1 LLVEFVVIIV
11 VSIEFIFLNKL
22 KILTKMELIFIILFF
37 SVVVLYIWII
47 KFIVKNIFISG
58 KLVWIWKIF
67 VERIIL
73 FFFTK
78 FLLNLRTVLIFKIIF
93 RIFKLIHFLLL
104 SKLPL
109 FSWVLGTWPRIS
121 RMIILIVILSKL
133 LLLKFSS

>member
-1 LLVEFVVIIV
+1 MLVEFVVIIV

-67 VERIIL
+67 AVRIIL
-73 FFFTK
+73 FSFTK
-78 FLLNLRTVLIFKIIF
+78 FLHNLRTVLIFKIIF
-93 RIFKLIHFLLL
+93 RIFELIHFLLL

-121 RMIILIVILSKL
+121 RIKILIIILSKL
-133 LLLKFSS
+133 LLLKLSS

>member
-1 LLVEFVVIIV
+1 MLVEFVVIIV
-11 VSIEFIFLNKL
+11 VSIELIFFNKL
-22 KILTKMELIFIILFF
+22 EILTKMKLIFIILFF
-37 SVVVLYIWII
+37 SVVVLLIWII
-47 KFIVKNIFISG
+47 KFIVKNIFIYG

-67 VERIIL
+67 AVRIIL
-73 FFFTK
+73 FSFNK

-93 RIFKLIHFLLL
+93 RIFELIHFLLL

-121 RMIILIVILSKL
+121 RMIILIIILSKL

>member
-1 LLVEFVVIIV
+1 MLVEFVVIIV

-67 VERIIL
+67 AVRIIL
-73 FFFTK
+73 FSFTK

-93 RIFKLIHFLLL
+93 RIFELIHFLLL

-121 RMIILIVILSKL
+121 RMKILIIILSKL
-133 LLLKFSS
+133 LLLKLSS

>member
-1 LLVEFVVIIV
+1 MLVEFVVIIV

-67 VERIIL
+67 AVRIIL
-73 FFFTK
+73 FSFNK

-93 RIFKLIHFLLL
+93 RIFELIHFLLL

-121 RMIILIVILSKL
+121 RMKILIIILSKL
-133 LLLKFSS
+133 LLLKLSS